1 MGSPEAQ
8 WIRDL
13 PRLGT
18 RCHSHWLAQLTRDT
32 TIRELIPKEDLRQM
46 EEIDCSRIG
55 TSLVQIPAAMSLNL
69 TPNQLL
75 KAYIMIKNQIKI
87 IIIKTR
93 KR

>member
-1 MGSPEAQ
+1 MGCPEDL
-8 WIRDL
+8 WIRDSL
-13 PRLGT
+13 RHGT
-18 RCHSHWLAQLTRDT
+18 RCHSPWRPQIKRGITM
-32 TIRELIPKEDLRQM
+32 IRELNPKEDQM

-87 IIIKTR
+87 IIIKTS